1 MTKIFATGVTGYL
14 GGDAIYAILQ
24 AHPEYEVT
32 CLVRD
37 AGKGVQVASAHPEIR
52 IVHGDLDDLELI
64 EQEAAKTDIVCN
76 FAHATHEP
84 SAQAMARG
92 LARRQAPGLGFLI
105 HTMGS
110 GTMIYDD
117 VVNNRYGQSTA
128 KVFNDLE
135 GLQEVLAVPDF
146 AHARGAENA
155 VRAIGIE
162 APERVRTAVVSTGSA
177 YGLGRGIVKYRA
189 TAIHQLVK
197 CTLHRGHALKVG
209 EGKAA
214 WRHVHVQDLSDLYL
228 KLVEHAA
235 AGGNE
240 TEDGP
245 AVWGGSDGFYF
256 AENGEHVWGEFA
268 RSVLDEAKSRGLVT
282 ATEIVSISPEE
293 AASLG
298 KLAQFFWG
306 CNARVEGRRAKQV
319 LGWRPS
325 GVPLQKELKTIVTA
339 EAISLGLLD

>member
-14 GGDAIYAILQ
+14 GGDAIYAILK

-37 AGKGVQVASAHPEIR
+37 EGKSVKVAAAHPQIR
-52 IVHGDLDDLELI
+52 IVHGDLNDLKLVE
-64 EQEAAKTDIVCN
+64 EEAAQADIVCN

-84 SAQAMARG
+84 SAQALARG
-92 LARRQAPGLGFLI
+92 LARRSAPGLGFLI

-117 VVNNRYGQSTA
+117 VVNNRYGHGTST
-128 KVFNDLE
+128 VFNDVE
-135 GLQEVLAVPDF
+135 GLPEVLAVPDF
-146 AHARGAENA
+146 AQARGAENA
-155 VRAIGIE
+155 VRAIGIQ

-177 YGLGRGIVKYRA
+177 YGLGRGIVRYRS
-189 TAIHQLVK
+189 TAIHQLVR
-197 CTLHRGHALKVG
+197 CTLQRGHAVQVG

-214 WRHVHVQDLSDLYL
+214 WRHVHVHDLSGLYL

-240 TEDGP
+240 AGDGLP
-245 AVWGGSDGFYF
+245 VWGGPDGFYF
-256 AENGEHVWGEFA
+256 AENGEHVWGELG
-268 RSVLDEAKSRGLVT
+268 RLVSDEASSRGLIT
-282 ATEIVSISPEE
+282 PAEAVSIGPTE
-293 AASLG
+293 AASLATMG
-298 KLAQFFWG
+298 QFFWG
-306 CNARVEGRRAKQV
+306 CNCRVEGRRAKQA

-325 GVPLQKELKTIVTA
+325 GVSLQEEIKAIVTA
-339 EAISLGLLD
+339 EARSLGLLD